1 MNKENDYWKGILV
14 GFAVSTIVW
23 CTLWAF
29 VIGKIDKV
37 HKQELDYIIEKH
49 QTKQVVNFI
58 TYNGHRY
65 MQFFLKLKQKT

>member
-1 MNKENDYWKGILV
+1 MNKEYNYWKGIVV

-29 VIGKIDKV
+29 VIGKTYKV

-49 QTKQVVNFI
+49 QNKN
-58 TYNGHRY
+58 
-65 MQFFLKLKQKT
+65 K